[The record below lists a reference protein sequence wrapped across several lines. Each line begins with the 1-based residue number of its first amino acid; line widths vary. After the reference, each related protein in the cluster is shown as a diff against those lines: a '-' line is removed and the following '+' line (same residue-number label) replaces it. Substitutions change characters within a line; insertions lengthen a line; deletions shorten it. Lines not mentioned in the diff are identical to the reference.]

1 MPNHQVMRF
10 QHASAPARRASPA
23 PWGGRPAA
31 QAGGEALARAAALAV
46 AAAAAGDAAPAELLD
61 AHLEAAA
68 THNPVQDPGLHPGA
82 PHEGAQPAAAA
93 GAPAADAAA
102 APARGAGPGAE
113 LGPERA
119 GAALR
124 LFDLR
129 LALGQPEG
137 AAAAVVAA
145 ADAAQCAGDLQART
159 CGLCSHTHVAGEP
172 GVRDVTEAAPVLPC
186 AALQHGADGGKHTRM
201 GGRLSEGSGTGSSA
215 SPSNCISGEVAQR
228 FRAAPEAWGPRF
240 LGCAQRRSRLPGR
253 AAAAPLSPG
262 AAAGGPFRVAGDM
275 YLLKGSCRLEKT
287 KNINLGEH

>member
-119 GAALR
+119 GSPRAPRRRLWRPRMLRSARATSRRAPAAFAHIRMSQVSQVSGMSPRQLPYCPVQ
-124 LFDLR
+124 LYSME
-129 LALGQPEG
+129 QM
-137 AAAAVVAA
+137 VANTQGWA
-145 ADAAQCAGDLQART
+145 AD
-159 CGLCSHTHVAGEP
+159 
-172 GVRDVTEAAPVLPC
+172 
-186 AALQHGADGGKHTRM
+186 
-201 GGRLSEGSGTGSSA
+201 
-215 SPSNCISGEVAQR
+215 
-228 FRAAPEAWGPRF
+228 
-240 LGCAQRRSRLPGR
+240 
-253 AAAAPLSPG
+253 
-262 AAAGGPFRVAGDM
+262 
-275 YLLKGSCRLEKT
+275 
-287 KNINLGEH
+287 